1 MGYMESTGIPPNGSA
16 LLPPTG
22 HLISP
27 PIHSAY
33 SGYPRPTGDYDVP
46 PFLTGDMP
54 APHWSSE
61 PSPPPASPL
70 HQFFFDAYSET
81 RPQISPWTAP
91 SAVALIEPPPPIPH
105 RPLSAGP
112 STSQSSLLEMPY
124 VLPYPENST
133 VLTRAPPPDQVITL
147 NDEPPG
153 VELVDDR
160 ASRISRHL
168 RLTSRHRSV
177 SPPRARRSL
186 VVAGSSP
193 SRLSPRASAELPTST
208 SPITPSKIDPF
219 SINQVHHA
227 PPLLSPRPR
236 VVSSG
241 ASHFDSHSDD
251 GKLDHSGSG
260 QRSPQVTELER
271 IVGDQTEAPQH
282 PITSAGAEDHTANPT
297 TKPTGS
303 HENDP
308 THINKTLPRVP
319 SSQPPTATYST
330 AARGLPAAAFGAS
343 TVDST
348 MVTLTPSVLQS
359 HLQEHVPSGLTLLER
374 RLGRPAAYEI
384 FSETHDRGTG
394 PTGRMLPKNYDPP
407 AASRNLPRKPQT
419 QEARPA
425 KAHPEDRR
433 LESGAR
439 VTAWLQ
445 RGETIHTDDRLVPHN
460 AERNQSAKEK
470 TLRPSNISPL
480 IEGLVDSL
488 VVESTAAPPAFAEDF
503 SIPPGLKAQAQVAIT
518 SGTSQLDW
526 RTLNRVRIVIS
537 TVRLRG

>member
-1 MGYMESTGIPPNGSA
+1 MGYMEPTGIPSHGSA
-16 LLPPTG
+16 LLPLPE

-27 PIHSAY
+27 PINPTY
-33 SGYPRPTGDYDVP
+33 SGYPGHYDVLPFPTGDIP
-46 PFLTGDMP
+46 P
-54 APHWSSE
+54 APHWTSE
-61 PSPPPASPL
+61 PSPPPASPQ
-70 HQFFFDAYSET
+70 HQFFFNAYSDT
-81 RPQISPWTAP
+81 QSQLSPWTGP
-91 SAVALIEPPPPIPH
+91 SAMALIEPPPPVPH

-112 STSQSSLLEMPY
+112 STSQSALLEMPY
-124 VLPYPENST
+124 ALPYPEDST

-147 NDEPPG
+147 NDEPPPG

-186 VVAGSSP
+186 IAAGSSP
-193 SRLSPRASAELPTST
+193 SRLPPRASAEPPAST
-208 SPITPSKIDPF
+208 SPITPSEIDPF
-219 SINQVHHA
+219 SSNRVHHA

-251 GKLDHSGSG
+251 GKLDRSGSG
-260 QRSPQVTELER
+260 QQSPQVTELER
-271 IVGDQTEAPQH
+271 IVVEQTEASQH
-282 PITSAGAEDHTANPT
+282 PITSAGAGDHTANPA

-308 THINKTLPRVP
+308 THMNKTLPRVP
-319 SSQPPTATYST
+319 SSQPLTATYST

-348 MVTLTPSVLQS
+348 IVTLTPSALQS

-384 FSETHDRGTG
+384 FSEIHDRGTD
-394 PTGRMLPKNYDPP
+394 PTGRMLPKNCDPP
-407 AASRNLPRKPQT
+407 AAARNLPRKPKT

-425 KAHPEDRR
+425 KARPEDRR

-445 RGETIHTDDRLVPHN
+445 RGEAIHTDDKLIPHN
-460 AERNQSAKEK
+460 VERNQSAKEK

-480 IEGLVDSL
+480 IEGAVDPP
-488 VVESTAAPPAFAEDF
+488 VVESTATPPAFAEDL
-503 SIPPGLKAQAQVAIT
+503 SIPQGLKTQPQVAVS

-526 RTLNRVRIVIS
+526 RTLNRVRIAIS
-537 TVRLRG
+537 TLRLRG